1 MTVYSWLVEQLGITG
16 SVTDEYIQ
24 CILII
29 SSSILACSVVLL
41 FCSVLVGIV
50 SNTFRR

>member
-1 MTVYSWLVEQLGITG
+1 MTVYSWLCEQLGITG
-16 SVTDEYIQ
+16 SVTNEYIQ
-24 CILII
+24 CILVI

>member
-16 SVTDEYIQ
+16 SVTNEYIQ
-24 CILII
+24 CILVI

-50 SNTFRR
+50 INTFRR